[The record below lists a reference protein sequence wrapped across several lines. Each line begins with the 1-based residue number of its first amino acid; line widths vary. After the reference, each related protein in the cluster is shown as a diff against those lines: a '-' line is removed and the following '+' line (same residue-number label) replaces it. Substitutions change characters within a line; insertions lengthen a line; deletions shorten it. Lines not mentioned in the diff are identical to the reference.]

1 MRLVLSTDYHLSFSA
16 QLDNINSDGL
26 STRLSEILT
35 SIKWAAD
42 IGIQN
47 KADAF
52 IALGDIFDRPEKI
65 PTKEGQHILDA
76 FKYIR
81 SNYPKH
87 TLFLAGNHDQVSRE
101 YNILELFASKD
112 TLSVVSKP
120 TILDID
126 DKSRLFFL
134 PYIREV
140 EDIYAAIEELT
151 KFDCPKKKYLFAHF
165 WDTSTIAVDPG
176 SVDLSK
182 INSNFFDRIFLGH
195 FHVPTKNHKE
205 KVIYLGT
212 LLNKKFN
219 ETGPKGCWILDTAK
233 NTIKFIVNP
242 HSPEFLSVDDVGI
255 LANAATLDK
264 NAYYR
269 VQCEPDNILEVSKLL
284 SASKGFEILNK
295 RQLDPQSFISIDHI
309 EKKNALSLRDYIIKN
324 CNLYL
329 PDGVTEA
336 EFKEKGLELLKDL

>member
-1 MRLVLSTDYHLSFSA
+1 MKLTLSTDYHLSFSA
-16 QLDNINSDGL
+16 QLDNINNEGL
-26 STRLSEILT
+26 STRLQEILT
-35 SIKWAAD
+35 SIRWTAD
-42 IGIQN
+42 VGTAN
-47 KADAF
+47 HADAF

-65 PTKEGQHILDA
+65 PTKEGQHILDT

-81 SNYPKH
+81 SKFPKN
-87 TLFLAGNHDQVSRE
+87 TLFMAGNHDQISRD

-112 TLSVVSKP
+112 TLSVISKP
-120 TILDID
+120 TILDLD

-140 EDIYAAIEELT
+140 DEIYAAIEELT
-151 KFDCPKKKYLFAHF
+151 KFDCPKKKYLFGHF
-165 WDTSTIAVDPG
+165 WDTSTIAMDPG

-182 INSNFFDRIFLGH
+182 INSKFFDRIFLGH
-195 FHVPTKNHKE
+195 FHVPTKNLKE

-233 NTIKFIVNP
+233 DTLKFIINP
-242 HSPEFLSVDDVGI
+242 HSPEFFSVEDTLI
-255 LANAATLDK
+255 LANSASLDK

-269 VQCEPDNILEVSKLL
+269 VYCEPDNILEVSKLL
-284 SASKGFEILNK
+284 SSSKGFEILNK
-295 RQLDPQSFISIDHI
+295 KQLDAHSFISIDHV
-309 EKKNALSLRDYIIKN
+309 EKKNALSLKDYIIKN
-324 CNLYL
+324 CSLFL
-329 PDGVTEA
+329 PEGVTEA